1 MNRGEG
7 DGEERR
13 AAEIFAVIARSGRSC
28 ASMRSRHLHILVR
41 RSDVAIQRFST
52 SPTPSIEPTRISNQL
67 NSACRLLCP
76 PGCSNLVLP
85 FLVAGNDYVSKPT
98 AAGWRRLN
106 ACICRYGR

>member
-1 MNRGEG
+1 LRIHALAALAHPCAAQRRGNPALL
-7 DGEERR
+7 D
-13 AAEIFAVIARSGRSC
+13 IAN
-28 ASMRSRHLHILVR
+28 
-41 RSDVAIQRFST
+41 
-52 SPTPSIEPTRISNQL
+52 PSIEPTRISNQL